1 MQLVVLVSE
10 AEWNTLHSEVSRLST
25 AISQLLTPPT
35 PPDELLSTRQAAAY
49 IGLSEE
55 ALRRARR
62 VGRIQGVRLN
72 EKDWGFYRSVLDKY
86 PRRYF
91 RATFRRGPLPSS
103 SPNSPDSTP
112 Q

>member
-10 AEWNTLHSEVSRLST
+10 AEWHTLHSEVSRLST
-25 AISQLLTPPT
+25 ALSQLITPPT

-72 EKDWGFYRSVLDKY
+72 EKDWGFYRSVLDRY

-91 RATFRRGPLPSS
+91 RTGLLPPS
-103 SPNSPDSTP
+103 SPNSSGSIP